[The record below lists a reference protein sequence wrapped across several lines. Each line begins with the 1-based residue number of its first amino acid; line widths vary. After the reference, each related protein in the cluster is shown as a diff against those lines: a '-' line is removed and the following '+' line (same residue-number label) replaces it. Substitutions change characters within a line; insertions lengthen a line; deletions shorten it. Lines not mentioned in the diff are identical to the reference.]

1 MSNAVAEGKTRRS
14 MIIPDD
20 MWSDLELVAARN
32 YTTVTA
38 EVIRAVVEY
47 LARQQRKP

>member
-1 MSNAVAEGKTRRS
+1 MPTPIAMGKTKRT

-20 MWSDLELVAARN
+20 LWSDLEIMAARHH
-32 YTTVTA
+32 TTGVTA

-47 LARQQRKP
+47 LARHAES